1 MIFNFRRPHPKLPQ
15 DHALMQTVCG
25 TPGYC
30 APEVLRGVAYDAAVD
45 MWSVGVIV
53 YILLCGYEPFYD
65 EDGDQAMFKR
75 ILKVCRAD

>member
-1 MIFNFRRPHPKLPQ
+1 
-15 DHALMQTVCG
+15 MQTVCG

-30 APEVLRGVAYDAAVD
+30 APEVLRGVAYDSAVD

-65 EDGDQAMFKR
+65 DEGDQAMFRR
-75 ILKVCRAD
+75 ILKVGNVHNFNHSNLIQF